1 MESLNSPT
9 TTSAPMPSTISVPDK
24 QNTTISTI
32 TTNIETPMAPTT
44 TKTDDQHQL
53 QDHEQHQ
60 QQHLSDKLISSLVK
74 KPQKPDAPML
84 NYIFDSISAANR
96 HQHYYD
102 QR

>member
-1 MESLNSPT
+1 MESLKSPT
-9 TTSAPMPSTISVPDK
+9 TTSTPLPSTISVPDK
-24 QNTTISTI
+24 NTTISTI
-32 TTNIETPMAPTT
+32 TTNIEETQMAPTT
-44 TKTDDQHQL
+44 TKTDDQQ
-53 QDHEQHQ
+53 Q
-60 QQHLSDKLISSLVK
+60 QQHLPDKLISSLVK